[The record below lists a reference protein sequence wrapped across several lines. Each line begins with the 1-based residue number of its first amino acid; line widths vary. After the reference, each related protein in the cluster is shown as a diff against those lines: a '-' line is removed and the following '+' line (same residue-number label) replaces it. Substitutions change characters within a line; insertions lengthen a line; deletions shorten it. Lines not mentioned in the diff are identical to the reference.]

1 MNDGIIGSGG
11 MASHNK
17 RGKQV
22 LATAAERDDLLGTN
36 DEELHRLQAQHNTWQ
51 AETTDLWDRA
61 TFRAGQTI
69 LDLGC
74 GPGFT
79 SLELGERVGAG
90 GRVLAVDGSKKF
102 ADFLR
107 HRAASASMTQI
118 EVVVADVRTL
128 DLPAAS
134 IDAVFAR
141 WLLCFIEEPQKVIEQ
156 IARTLKR
163 GGHLLVMDY
172 CAYGT
177 FVAQIQ
183 YPHLQR
189 VLQAVHRSFG
199 DGLKIGDKL
208 PHLMERCGLEVVE
221 VIPIGGI
228 ARPGNR
234 IWCWIEDFLRMYLP
248 ELVARGALREEDCA
262 AHWEEWQT
270 NARDPQ
276 ATISSPSM
284 VGVIGVKI

>member
-17 RGKQV
+17 RGKHV
-22 LATAAERDDLLGTN
+22 LSTAAKRDYLLGTN

-128 DLPAAS
+128 DLPVAS

-156 IARTLKR
+156 VARTLKR

-172 CAYGT
+172 CTYGA

-183 YPHLQR
+183 YPHLRR

-199 DGLKIGDKL
+199 DGLEIGDKL
-208 PHLMERCGLEVVE
+208 PQLMERCGLEVVE

>member
-1 MNDGIIGSGG
+1 MNNGIIGSGG

-17 RGKQV
+17 RGKHV
-22 LATAAERDDLLGTN
+22 LGTAAERDYLLGTN

-74 GPGFT
+74 GPGST

-118 EVVVADVRTL
+118 EVVVVDVRTL

-156 IARTLKR
+156 VARTLKR

-172 CAYGT
+172 RAYGA

-183 YPHLQR
+183 YPHLRR

-199 DGLKIGDKL
+199 DGLEIGDKL
-208 PHLMERCGLEVVE
+208 PQLMERCGLEVVE

-276 ATISSPSM
+276 ANISSPPM

>member
-1 MNDGIIGSGG
+1 MS
-11 MASHNK
+11 
-17 RGKQV
+17 
-22 LATAAERDDLLGTN
+22 TAAERDYLLGTN
-36 DEELHRLQAQHNTWQ
+36 DAELHRLQAQHNAWQ

-61 TFRAGQTI
+61 AFRAGQTI

-79 SLELGERVGAG
+79 SLELGERVGAN

-107 HRAASASMTQI
+107 HRAASAGMTQI

-128 DLPAAS
+128 DLPATS
-134 IDAVFAR
+134 IDAAFAR
-141 WLLCFIEEPQKVIEQ
+141 WLLCFIKEPQKVIEQ
-156 IARTLKR
+156 VARTLKR
-163 GGHLLVMDY
+163 SGRLLVMDY
-172 CAYGT
+172 CAYGA
-177 FVAQIQ
+177 FVAQIK
-183 YPHLQR
+183 YPHLRR

-208 PHLMERCGLEVVE
+208 PHLMESCGLAVAEVV
-221 VIPIGGI
+221 PIGGI
-228 ARPGNR
+228 ARPGNH

-262 AHWEEWQT
+262 AHWEEWET

-276 ATISSPSM
+276 ASISSPSM
-284 VGVIGVKI
+284 VGAIGVKV